1 MIKLSLNLVT
11 WNGAKYLPVLLNS
24 LKQQTYQDWILNVF
38 DNYSSDETV
47 KILKKELNSL
57 SIQFN
62 LSEHQANIGFASA
75 HNQLFKQVD
84 TQYVLILNQDIELEP
99 DCLAKLVDFLDRTS
113 AAAVSPRL
121 MKWQERKIIDS
132 LGLKVLRSRRVV
144 ERLANR
150 TWTDFDQR
158 VVHKLNQSKRIEVF
172 GVSASCA
179 MYNSRALK
187 KVLLTGQQ
195 LFDDSYLAYK
205 EDVDL
210 AYRLQSAGFKSYV
223 LLDAAAYHDRTGS
236 GGHDLSDQQA
246 VKNKNSQPKL
256 IKYHSYKNHLATLYK
271 NEYGQNLVLDWPWI
285 VWYELKKFVYF
296 LFFDRSVLRGWWSLW
311 KDRDRL
317 KEQRQLIK
325 KARQLSWREIRRW
338 WR

>member
-1 MIKLSLNLVT
+1 MFKLSLNLVT

-38 DNYSSDETV
+38 DNHSSDETV

-57 SIQFN
+57 SVQFN
-62 LSEHQANIGFASA
+62 LLENQINVGFASA
-75 HNQLFKQVD
+75 HNQLFQQVD
-84 TQYVLILNQDIELEP
+84 TPYVLILNQDIQLEP

-113 AAAVSPRL
+113 AVAVSPRL
-121 MKWQERKIIDS
+121 MKWQERQIIDS
-132 LGLKVLRSRRVV
+132 FGLKVWRSRRVV

-158 VVHKLNQSKRIEVF
+158 VVHKLDKSKQAEVF

-179 MYNSRALK
+179 MYNCQMLK
-187 KVLLTGQQ
+187 KILLAGQQ
-195 LFDDSYLAYK
+195 LFDDSYMAYK

-210 AYRLQSAGFKSYV
+210 AYRLQSAGGKSYV
-223 LLDAAAYHDRTGS
+223 LLDTAAYHDRTGS

-246 VKNKNSQPKL
+246 VKNKPSQSKL
-256 IKYHSYKNHLATLYK
+256 VKYHSYKNHLATLYK
-271 NEYGQNLVLDWPWI
+271 NEYWQNFVLDWPWI

-296 LFFDRSVLRGWWSLW
+296 LLFDRSVLRGWWSLW
-311 KDRDRL
+311 QNRAVL